1 MWYSLCMNTM
11 RDRLAVVV
19 MVAGSVLSVGG
30 WAGAQEVAPK
40 VSEPCYAPGA
50 HPGGEKPD
58 AGEMVLIADAM
69 SDAAAVRMEVQKLM
83 DAMAAAAV
91 KGDAAGYLAG
101 VDTGDVWFLN
111 EQKYLAKDLTLL
123 EGTKKPVECA
133 FEVGEVVLRSDGKE
147 AVARLVTKWRQ
158 GPREDGSARKARKV
172 EFDAVWK
179 KGAEGWKYAG
189 EVWEV
194 FEGDRVRVYFEP
206 VLTEKGESGDAAS
219 SAEEL
224 ERRRELAETT
234 ARAFANVRGI
244 VEAEFGLEGTAFAK
258 EHTHKVKLYKSMRR
272 LQSSICFA
280 YEDPLGG
287 WNEPGEPIKLLASA
301 NTTIE
306 GLQGVLSHEYGH
318 CCTFELGA
326 SSNLMPWWV
335 LEGTAELV
343 SQAINGKPAPGVEG
357 ATLSGGTGSPNS
369 RVERWAKRG
378 SLAEW
383 EDLADFEVVPDR
395 LHGNV
400 YTQGHHMMQYI
411 TQKVGREGRV
421 KWLTA
426 MAKGKKIDEA
436 TREVMG
442 MGFVELDRE
451 WRGSLP
457 KPEEEKAEGGE

>member
-1 MWYSLCMNTM
+1 MPADEGPLPPA
-11 RDRLAVVV
+11 L
-19 MVAGSVLSVGG
+19 
-30 WAGAQEVAPK
+30 QQPK
-40 VSEPCYAPGA
+40 SRWVPVRWSELPGFSEDALHEAWNAWTRSCERPGA
-50 HPGGEKPD
+50 AFAALCPEVRLLSLASGEEQRRWMLQRLQPYRVEPLGPPGEG
-58 AGEMVLIADAM
+58 L
-69 SDAAAVRMEVQKLM
+69 L
-83 DAMAAAAV
+83 
-91 KGDAAGYLAG
+91 
-101 VDTGDVWFLN
+101 TG
-111 EQKYLAKDLTLL
+111 
-123 EGTKKPVECA
+123 
-133 FEVGEVVLRSDGKE
+133 
-147 AVARLVTKWRQ
+147 
-158 GPREDGSARKARKV
+158 
-172 EFDAVWK
+172 
-179 KGAEGWKYAG
+179 
-189 EVWEV
+189 
-194 FEGDRVRVYFEP
+194 YFEP
-206 VLTEKGESGDAAS
+206 VLTEKGESEDAAN

-224 ERRRELAETT
+224 ERRRALAETT

-343 SQAINGKPAPGVEG
+343 SQAINGKPVPGVEG

-400 YTQGHHMMQYI
+400 YTQGHHLMQYI

-442 MGFVELDRE
+442 MGFAELDRE